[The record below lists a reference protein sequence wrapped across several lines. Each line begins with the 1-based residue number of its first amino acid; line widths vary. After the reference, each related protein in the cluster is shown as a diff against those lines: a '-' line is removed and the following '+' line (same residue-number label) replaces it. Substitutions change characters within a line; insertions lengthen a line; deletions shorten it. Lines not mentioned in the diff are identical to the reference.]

1 MAITEGYAE
10 YACDVQ
16 ECERRDFAQPD
27 TDKADSYAVR
37 RRYTDDG
44 VMREIMLCSEHN
56 GTYSKLVGEC
66 EQAYLAFERDGS
78 YTLATQAEVAELQAQ
93 LAQLQSDYEA
103 LRKNRDSWVTKYNA
117 LNDEFEEYKRTH
129 PDAEGGEQ

>member
-1 MAITEGYAE
+1 MAMTDGYNE

-16 ECERRDFAQPD
+16 TCTHSDFAKPD
-27 TDKADSYAVR
+27 TDKADGYVTR
-37 RRYTDDG
+37 RRYDDNG
-44 VMREIMLCSEHN
+44 VLRELMLCSEHN
-56 GTYSKLVGEC
+56 ATYAQLVQAC
-66 EQAYLAFERDGS
+66 EAAYLAFEHDGS

-117 LNDEFEEYKRTH
+117 LNAEYEEYKRTH
-129 PDAEGGEQ
+129 PDESGEE